1 MIKKLYV
8 FFVVI
13 TTAIFLISCSSDEDK
28 LFKAIKNGDIEEVRS
43 IVENGVSVLSSNNS
57 GLTALEV
64 ARLNNQVEIAEYLY
78 EETKKIFDKETELL
92 LKIKYNDDLSDLIKL
107 DKERTKYSALFTD
120 LNIRIDNYISDDKRL
135 SEDLLSEQEKYFRI
149 YQKLLKDFV
158 NAKVDLIEN
167 ILSDFVDK
175 DFVSSIESR
184 DARQIVNSNI
194 KNKLIKSE

>member
-1 MIKKLYV
+1 MIKKLYA

-13 TTAIFLISCSSDEDK
+13 SAAIFLISCSSDEDK

-107 DKERTKYSALFTD
+107 DKERIKYSALFTD
-120 LNIRIDNYISDDKRL
+120 LNNRIDEYISDDKRL
-135 SEDLLSEQEKYFRI
+135 SDDLLSEQEKYFRI

-184 DARQIVNSNI
+184 DARQIVNSNV
-194 KNKLIKSE
+194 LSRLSKSE